1 MKAAGSTCAI
11 IPSYNAEETIGPV
24 VKGAIGFLP
33 TVIVADDGS
42 TDGTARVA
50 SAAGAVV
57 IRLPENRGKG
67 HCLRL
72 LFAEARRRGFEAV
85 VSLDS
90 DGQHDPADIPRFLDA
105 HRDAPGSVIVGSRM
119 AEEGVIPVHRRNSM
133 LVARFYVCLAANRYI
148 DDTQCG
154 YRLYPLSVVESVA
167 LLKERYV
174 TETELL
180 LKAGDSGIPI
190 RSLPIRA
197 VYLPGQKTYFRSVPD
212 VAAISVYVIS
222 YIMVKWALELWRPG
236 EVNTYK
242 GPGSGRDRFFL
253 SPAVDR
259 AFESLMVLTCMP
271 LSALYGALY
280 FVLRSLLGIR
290 AFEGLKGCGIPVGK
304 VFLSTMMLPLLL
316 AVSIIDL
323 VGNRIG
329 RRPGL
334 TSRFVEKW
342 YPNLWKGLSGRG
354 TTDIDP

>member
-1 MKAAGSTCAI
+1 MKESCSVCAV
-11 IPSYNAEETIGPV
+11 IPAFNAEKTVGPV
-24 VKGAIGFLP
+24 VKGALAFLP

-42 TDGTARVA
+42 TDATAEVA
-50 SAAGAVV
+50 KEAGALVV
-57 IRLPENRGKG
+57 RLPENRGKG

-72 LFAEARRRGFEAV
+72 LFAEARKRGFEV
-85 VSLDS
+85 VIALDS

-105 HRDAPGSVIVGSRM
+105 HRNEPGTVIVGSRM
-119 AEEGVIPVHRRNSM
+119 GDEGAIPVHRRNSM

-154 YRLYPLSVVESVA
+154 YRLYPLSVVESIA

-180 LKAGDSGIPI
+180 LKVGDSGIPI
-190 RSLPIRA
+190 RSLPIPA
-197 VYLPGQKTYFRSVPD
+197 VYLPEQKTYFRSVPD

-253 SPAVDR
+253 SPAMDR
-259 AFESLMVLTCMP
+259 AFESLTVLTCMP
-271 LSALYGALY
+271 LSALYGVLY
-280 FVLRSLLGIR
+280 FLLRSLFGIR
-290 AFEGLKGCGIPVGK
+290 VFEGLKGCGVPVGR

-316 AVSIIDL
+316 VVSIVDL
-323 VGNRIG
+323 VGNRVG
-329 RRPGL
+329 LRPGL
-334 TSRFVEKW
+334 TSRFVAKW
-342 YPNLWKGLSGRG
+342 YPNLWK
-354 TTDIDP
+354 

>member
-1 MKAAGSTCAI
+1 MSGTDAICAVIAA
-11 IPSYNAEETIGPV
+11 YNAERTVGAV
-24 VKGAIGFLP
+24 VRGALSFLP
-33 TVIVADDGS
+33 KVIVADDGS
-42 TDGTARVA
+42 SDATARVA
-50 SAAGAVV
+50 EAAGAVV
-57 IRLPENRGKG
+57 LRLPENRGKG

-72 LFAEARRRGFEAV
+72 LFAEARKRGFEAV
-85 VSLDS
+85 IALDS

-105 HRDAPGSVIVGSRM
+105 HREEPGSVIVGSRM
-119 AEEGVIPVHRRNSM
+119 GDEEAIPVHRRNSM

-167 LLKERYV
+167 LVKERYV

-190 RSLPIRA
+190 RSLPVPA
-197 VYLPGQKTYFRSVPD
+197 VYLPDQKTYFRSVPD

-222 YIMVKWALELWRPG
+222 YIMVKWAFELCRPG
-236 EVNTYK
+236 VVNTYK
-242 GPGSGRDRFFL
+242 GPGRGRDRFFL

-280 FVLRSLLGIR
+280 FLLRSLFGIR
-290 AFEGLKGCGIPVGK
+290 VFEGLKGCGIPVGR
-304 VFLSTMMLPLLL
+304 VFLSTMLLPLLL
-316 AVSIIDL
+316 VVSIIDL

-334 TSRFVEKW
+334 TTGFVKKW
-342 YPNLWKGLSGRG
+342 YPNLWK
-354 TTDIDP
+354 

>member
-1 MKAAGSTCAI
+1 MKEPRSVCAV
-11 IPSYNAEETIGPV
+11 IPAYNAEETVGAV
-24 VKGAIGFLP
+24 VKGALALLP

-42 TDGTARVA
+42 TDATARVA
-50 SAAGAVV
+50 EDAGALV
-57 IRLPENRGKG
+57 IRVPVNRGKG

-72 LFAEARRRGFEAV
+72 LFAEARKRGFDAV
-85 VSLDS
+85 IALDS

-105 HRDAPGSVIVGSRM
+105 HRNEPGAVIVGSRM
-119 AEEGVIPVHRRNSM
+119 GEEGSIPVHRRNSM

-154 YRLYPLSVVESVA
+154 YRLYPLSVVESIA

-190 RSLPIRA
+190 RSLPIPA
-197 VYLPGQKTYFRSVPD
+197 VYLPEQKTYFRSVPD

-242 GPGSGRDRFFL
+242 GPGTGRDRFFL
-253 SPAVDR
+253 SPAMDR
-259 AFESLMVLTCMP
+259 AFESLTVLTCMP
-271 LSALYGALY
+271 LSALYGLLY
-280 FVLRSLLGIR
+280 LLMRSLFGIR
-290 AFEGLKGCGIPVGK
+290 VFEGLKGCGIPVRK

-316 AVSIIDL
+316 VVSIVDL
-323 VGNRIG
+323 VGNRVG
-329 RRPGL
+329 LRPGL
-334 TSRFVEKW
+334 TSRFVTKW
-342 YPNLWKGLSGRG
+342 YPNLWK
-354 TTDIDP
+354 